1 MAGLL
6 GSPLFSYDRSAR
18 PSTHKFTIYPLFTT
32 GVNKARLVKKGPSMS
47 DNENT
52 YTLEDLKKA
61 TQRRLAP
68 TRLALGDDLEVEL
81 KSVFRLGKKARDK
94 VNETLRGL
102 DEIAKGEDEDAAV
115 LQTIEAVGDILR
127 EITPA
132 ADQVLAAV
140 DDPDPLVTSSLLGDI
155 LNLWLERT
163 SAGEA

>member
-1 MAGLL
+1 MA
-6 GSPLFSYDRSAR
+6 
-18 PSTHKFTIYPLFTT
+18 
-32 GVNKARLVKKGPSMS
+32 

-81 KSVFRLGKKARDK
+81 KSVFRLGKKSRDK
-94 VNETLRGL
+94 VNETLKGL
-102 DEIAKGEDEDAAV
+102 DEIAKGDDEDAAV
-115 LQTIEAVGDILR
+115 IQTIEAVGDILR